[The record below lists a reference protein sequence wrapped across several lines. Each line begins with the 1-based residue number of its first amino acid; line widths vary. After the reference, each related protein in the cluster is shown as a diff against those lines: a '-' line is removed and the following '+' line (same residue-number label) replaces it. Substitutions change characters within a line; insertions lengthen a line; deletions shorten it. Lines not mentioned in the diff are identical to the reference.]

1 MSDSGSP
8 PPDVAAFLT
17 ELAAALNR
25 RGMYPPGHPAL
36 AEAAAR
42 LAVRARAALA
52 AHGEILIAVA
62 RDHVVHGTRAT
73 DPSQPVMRDLADRLH
88 RRRVGGLRIAP
99 GFEESDAGALLDALA
114 PEPEPD
120 AAGPAPWRSPHCAL
134 LPARYDRLTLA
145 GAEGGGGTRSLW
157 DDLARSAFG
166 DDDGDSPT
174 PAALAG
180 ALNRGAVEAGAE
192 RTLSARL
199 RDLVGGGALA
209 TAPELVH
216 DLAELLRQLDPE
228 RLRRLLELA
237 GGRAEVAAMLSGAVR
252 ALPADAVIALLRAA
266 RGPEQSVSDSLL
278 RVLGKLS
285 AHGPGRAAPDGADAS
300 GALREQVE
308 ALLADW
314 RLADPNPEGYTEA
327 LQTLAAERSA
337 RASVPSAANR
347 PEARRIVSMAI
358 ELGATGP
365 VLERAV
371 EALAAERPAALV
383 ELASGAPGVGAAG
396 GANAATDAVWA
407 RLVAP
412 AAVAR
417 VLETSDPGD
426 PALDALLARAGTAAI
441 EPMLDRLAA
450 AEDRAE
456 RRWLLDRLAGFGARV
471 APPAAARLGGA
482 PWQLAREI
490 LQLLRR
496 AGGGD
501 TVDPERFLGHED
513 ARVRVEA
520 VRLFAEGQAR
530 ERAIVRAL
538 ADTDPDVVGAGLA
551 AAGDCPPAAVPLL
564 ARRAADP
571 SLPTDVRAQAVRL
584 AGAHPTE
591 AGRDALAA
599 LVVRGRTLF
608 LRRLRFAD
616 PSPLV
621 LAALAALVRGW
632 PDDPRVAEIRD
643 AAVRA
648 KHGGIR
654 AAARGDA

>member
-1 MSDSGSP
+1 MSDSGSL
-8 PPDVAAFLT
+8 PPDVAALLA

-36 AEAAAR
+36 AEAATRVAG
-42 LAVRARAALA
+42 RARAALA
-52 AHGEILIAVA
+52 GHGEILIAVA

-73 DPSQPVMRDLADRLH
+73 DPSQPMMRDLADRLH
-88 RRRVGGLRIAP
+88 RRRVGGLRVAP
-99 GFEESDAGALLDALA
+99 GFDESDAGALLDALA

-145 GAEGGGGTRSLW
+145 GAEGSGDTRSLW

-166 DDDGDSPT
+166 DGRGDAAT

-180 ALNRGAVEAGAE
+180 ALNRGAVDERAE
-192 RTLSARL
+192 RALSARL
-199 RDLVGGGALA
+199 RDLVRGGELA
-209 TAPELVH
+209 TAPELAR
-216 DLAELLRQLDPE
+216 DLAELLRQLEPE

-252 ALPADAVIALLRAA
+252 SLPADAVIALLRAA

-285 AHGPGRAAPDGADAS
+285 AHGQGRAAPSGADGS

-314 RLADPNPEGYTEA
+314 RLADPNPEAYSDA
-327 LQTLAAERSA
+327 LQTLAAGRSA
-337 RASVPSAANR
+337 RASVPSDANR
-347 PEARRIVSMAI
+347 PEAKRIVSMAI

-365 VLERAV
+365 IIERAV

-383 ELASGAPGVGAAG
+383 ELASGAPGVGAG
-396 GANAATDAVWA
+396 GANAAADAVWA
-407 RLVAP
+407 RLLAP
-412 AAVAR
+412 ASVAR

-426 PALDALLARAGTAAI
+426 PALEALLARAGAAAI

-450 AEDRAE
+450 ARDRAE

-471 APPAAARLGGA
+471 AAAAAARLGAA
-482 PWQLAREI
+482 PWQLARDI

-496 AGGGD
+496 AGGGEA
-501 TVDPERFLGHED
+501 VDAERFLGHENP
-513 ARVRVEA
+513 RVRLEA
-520 VRLFAEGQAR
+520 VRLFVEGPTR
-530 ERAIVRAL
+530 ELAIVRAL

-551 AAGDCPPAAVPLL
+551 AAGECPPAAVPLL

-591 AGRDALAA
+591 GGRDALAA

-608 LRRLRFAD
+608 LRRPRFAD

-632 PDDPRVAEIRD
+632 PDDPSVAEIRG
-643 AAVRA
+643 AAARA